1 MRPAYPVERIARQF
15 PPATPLFSS
24 SQPCALTNVGA
35 EPLLQVNLANSR
47 ANPLDPRS
55 SRVEPPVRPRARIP
69 SNSSLPRITDLGGL
83 NSFRRTAA
91 RRTWW
96 YTRRTR
102 VGGPD
107 LQGLPNRPPPPVRS
121 LHEEDPST
129 NSDRPN
135 HPINFEERFSQAL
148 LQDGVRALMLG
159 GTACNVYGSSRHSFD
174 TDWWL
179 DPAGG
184 PEAWAERL
192 LSVVKT
198 TGETCEVSRIQGLRL
213 GTIPADPFAPLR
225 AAVAEAARAD
235 GVIRL
240 KERGPSVDVFF
251 EAHNLP
257 DFDAAWKRALP
268 FENRLRVLSLEDLIA
283 SKRGTGRTQDE
294 DDLRFLESLS

>member
-1 MRPAYPVERIARQF
+1 MQPAYPVERLARQF
-15 PPATPLFSS
+15 SPATPLFSS
-24 SQPCALTNVGA
+24 ARPCAPTNVGA
-35 EPLLQVNLANSR
+35 ELHLHVNLASSS
-47 ANPLDPRS
+47 AKPLEPRS
-55 SRVEPPVRPRARIP
+55 SSVEPPVRPRTRIP
-69 SNSSLPRITDLGGL
+69 SNSSLPQITDLAGL

-107 LQGLPNRPPPPVRS
+107 LQGLPNRPPPPTRF
-121 LHEEDPST
+121 LREDDPST
-129 NSDRPN
+129 DSYRPN

-148 LQDGVRALMLG
+148 LQDGVRSLMLG

-179 DPAGG
+179 DPVGG

-192 LSVVKT
+192 LSVAKT
-198 TGETCEVSRIQGLRL
+198 TGATCEVSRIQGPRL
-213 GTIPADPFAPLR
+213 GTIPADPFAPLE
-225 AAVAEAARAD
+225 AAVAEAARID

-240 KERGPSVDVFF
+240 KEGGPSVDVFF
-251 EAHNLP
+251 EVHNLP

-268 FENRLRVLSLEDLIA
+268 FEGRLRVLSLEDLIA